1 MKKQL
6 DIKKLLILNLP
17 YILMGLFATNFGEAW
32 RMAQGAD
39 ASQKALSL
47 ISVLPV
53 ALASW
58 WPSLHPLD
66 LLVGICCG
74 GGLRLAVYLKSK
86 NAKKYRHGMEYGSA
100 RWGTHE
106 DIAPY
111 VDPVFQNNVILT
123 KTESLTMNSR
133 PKDPKTAR
141 NKNVLVIGG
150 SGSGKTRFWL
160 KPNLMQMHSSYV
172 VTDPKGTI
180 LVECGKMLQRGTP
193 KMRPKLGKDH
203 QPVKDRHGNPIYET
217 VKNKNGKVVYE
228 PYRIKVLN
236 TINFKKSMH
245 YNPFAYLHSEKDI
258 LKLVTTLIANTKG
271 EGKAGD
277 DFWVKAETLL
287 YCALIGYIHYEAPVE
302 EQNFSTL
309 IEFINAM
316 EVREDDEEFKNPV
329 DLMFDALEAENP
341 NHFAVRQYKKYKLAA
356 GKTAKSIL
364 ISCGARLAVFDI
376 AELREVTSYDELELD
391 TLGDRKTALFLIMSD
406 TDDSFNFLISMCYT
420 QLFNLL
426 CEKADDVYGGR
437 LPIHVR
443 CLIDECANIGQI
455 PKLEKL
461 VATIRSREISACL
474 VLQAQSQLKAIYKD
488 NADTIIGN
496 MDTSIFLG
504 GKEPTTLKE
513 LAAVLGKE
521 TIDTYNT
528 GESRGRETSHSLN
541 YQKLGK
547 ELMSQDELAVMDGG
561 KCILQLRGVRPFLS
575 DKYDITRHPNFKYT
589 ADADKRN
596 TFDIEAFLSARL
608 KLKPDEVCDVYEV
621 DTEGV

>member
-1 MKKQL
+1 MKQL
-6 DIKKLLILNLP
+6 NVKKLVLLNLP
-17 YILMGLFATNFGEAW
+17 YFLLGLFATNLGEAW
-32 RMAQGAD
+32 RLATGAD
-39 ASQKALSL
+39 ASAKMLSFF
-47 ISVLPV
+47 STLPV
-53 ALASW
+53 ALGSW

-66 LLVGICCG
+66 LAVGLCCG
-74 GGLRLAVYLKSK
+74 AGLRLAVYLKGK
-86 NAKKYRHGMEYGSA
+86 NAKKYRHNVEYGSA

-111 VDPVFQNNVILT
+111 IDPVFQNNVILT
-123 KTESLTMNSR
+123 QTERLTMSSR
-133 PKDPKTAR
+133 PKNPKYAR

-180 LVECGKMLQRGTP
+180 LVECGKMLQRGA
-193 KMRPKLGKDH
+193 PKLGKDGK
-203 QPVKDRHGNPIYET
+203 PVKDKHGKI
-217 VKNKNGKVVYE
+217 VYE
-228 PYRIKVLN
+228 PYQIKVLN

-245 YNPFAYLHSEKDI
+245 YNPFSYIHSEKDI

-309 IEFINAM
+309 IEMINSM
-316 EVREDDEEFKNPV
+316 EVREDDEEFKNAV
-329 DLMFDALEAENP
+329 DLMFDELKEREP
-341 NHFAVRQYKKYKLAA
+341 NHFAVRQYAKYKLAA

-364 ISCGARLAVFDI
+364 VSCGARLAVFDI

-391 TLGDRKTALFLIMSD
+391 TLGDRRTALFLIMSD

-437 LPIHVR
+437 LPVHVR
-443 CLIDECANIGQI
+443 CLIDEAANIGQI
-455 PKLEKL
+455 PRLEKL

-547 ELMSQDELAVMDGG
+547 ALMSQDELAVMDGG

-575 DKYDITRHPNFKYT
+575 DKYDITKHPNYKYT
-589 ADADKRN
+589 ADADPKN
-596 TFDIEAFLSARL
+596 AFDIEKFLSTRL

-621 DTEGV
+621 DVSGEA